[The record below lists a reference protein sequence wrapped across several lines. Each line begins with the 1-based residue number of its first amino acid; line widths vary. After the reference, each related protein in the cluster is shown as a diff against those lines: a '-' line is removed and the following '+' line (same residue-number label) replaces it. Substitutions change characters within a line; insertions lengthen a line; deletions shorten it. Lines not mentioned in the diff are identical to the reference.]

1 MKRNK
6 PNILLITSDQQHWN
20 TIGAF
25 NEELLTPNLD
35 RLVHE
40 GTTFDR
46 AYCPNPTCTPTRA
59 SIVTGMYP
67 SQHGA
72 WTLGT
77 KLLEDR
83 ETVGEMLSSSA
94 NYRTALIGKAHF
106 HPIGSTEQY
115 SSLEG
120 REKLHDFDFWKSF
133 TGPYYGFERAEM
145 LRNHTNEWLVGQHYA
160 LWMEEK
166 GCTNWRDYF
175 TPPIGTM
182 DAKEQFHW
190 PIPEQYHY
198 NTWIAER
205 TNDLLEQYQQ
215 ADDAFFLWA
224 SFPDPHPPYLVP
236 EPWASMYDPEK
247 LTIPGLTPG
256 EHDSNPPH
264 FGMTQELEPDFSDY
278 KETGFG
284 IHGYHSHVKMTEAEH
299 KKAVAVYYGMISFMD
314 KYIGSILDK
323 LDALGLK
330 EDTIV
335 IFTTDHG
342 HFFGHHG
349 LQAKGGFHYED
360 LIKVP
365 FIVRYPGEV
374 PAGKVSD
381 SMQSLVDLAPT
392 FLSYAGVP
400 VPPTMTGVNQLH
412 VWKDP
417 QTKARDHVICEF
429 HHEPNTIHQK
439 TYVNSRYKITVYYN
453 QTYGELF
460 DLEEDPGEVRNLW
473 HDEKYKELK
482 LKLLMKYIWA
492 ELGKEP
498 MPMPRVSHA

>member
-1 MKRNK
+1 MSKRR

-25 NEELLTPNLD
+25 NPELQTPNLD
-35 RLVHE
+35 RLVSE
-40 GTTFDR
+40 GTTFGR

-83 ETVGEMLSSSA
+83 VTVGDLLGEGG
-94 NYRTALIGKAHF
+94 YRTALIGKAHF
-106 HPIGSTEQY
+106 HPIGSTEEY

-120 REKLHDFDFWKSF
+120 REKLHDFAFWRDF
-133 TGPYYGFERAEM
+133 TGPYYGFEHTEM
-145 LRNHTNEWLVGQHYA
+145 LRNHANEWLVGQHYA
-160 LWMEEK
+160 LWMEEN
-166 GCTNWRDYF
+166 GCANWRDYF

-182 DAKEQFHW
+182 DANEQFHW
-190 PIPEQYHY
+190 PIPERYHY

-205 TNDLLEQYQQ
+205 TNALLQQYKEQ
-215 ADDAFFLWA
+215 DDAFFLWA

-236 EPWASMYDPEK
+236 EPWCDMYDPDL
-247 LTIPGLTPG
+247 LTIPEGAPG
-256 EHDSNPPH
+256 EHEHNPPH
-264 FGMTQELEPDFSDY
+264 FGMTQEREPDFSAY

-284 IHGYHSHVKMTEAEH
+284 IHGYHSHVRMTEAER

-314 KYIGSILDK
+314 RYIGSILNK
-323 LDALGLK
+323 LDELGLS

-360 LIKVP
+360 LIRVP
-365 FIVRYPGEV
+365 FVVRYPGRV
-374 PAGKVSD
+374 PAGAASD

-392 FLSYAGVP
+392 FLSMAGLP
-400 VPPTMTGVNQLH
+400 VPPAMTGIDQSAVWANPQLS
-412 VWKDP
+412 
-417 QTKARDHVICEF
+417 AREHIVCEF
-429 HHEPNTIHQK
+429 HHEPTTIHQK
-439 TYVNSRYKITVYYN
+439 TYVDQRYKITVYYN

-460 DLEEDPGEVRNLW
+460 DLETDPEERHNLW
-473 HDEKYKELK
+473 DEPSCKELK
-482 LKLLMKYIWA
+482 AELMLRYIWA

-498 MPMPRVSHA
+498 MPMPRISHA